1 MNSLTIK
8 KSIMKTRNE
17 SSAIRLLTVILL
29 QSILVV
35 FAVSCGKI
43 KETNTDPDKDAK
55 TGELI
60 YVHVDKLP
68 VFNGGDTAL
77 LRYLARNTVYP
88 KDAAL
93 NNIQGKVLV
102 KLVVGKDSQV
112 SNVEVIEGVNPLLD
126 AEAVRVVST
135 LPKFEKPGY
144 VNGKPV
150 AVYYMV
156 PIQFKLK

>member
-1 MNSLTIK
+1 
-8 KSIMKTRNE
+8 MKTRNE
-17 SSAIRLLTVILL
+17 SSAVRLLTVILL
-29 QSILVV
+29 QAILIA
-35 FAVSCGKI
+35 FAVSCGKL
-43 KETNTDPDKDAK
+43 KEANTDIDKDAK

-60 YVHVDKLP
+60 YVQVDKLP
-68 VFNGGDTAL
+68 VYTGGDTAL
-77 LRYLARNTVYP
+77 LKYLARNTVYP

-102 KLVVGKDSQV
+102 KLVVGKDCQV

-144 VNGKPV
+144 LNGKPV
-150 AVYYMV
+150 AVYFMV